1 MPDPSLVAARPR
13 RRWLPAALFIALV
26 VMPLVTVAAAG
37 SALFRPDGTVLEVEM
52 RATGGTA
59 AQLFWT
65 STWAFTPEASSV
77 VPLHKHPGEYE
88 RLRFPLPPER
98 LLFLRFDPLNSP
110 GEVLIRRIRVLNRDG
125 GVVRT
130 IDPMVL
136 SPLHQI
142 EGLMPVGQ
150 DVRVVTT
157 KDANDSMLLMRSAWL
172 TAPPKWYSLQFVT
185 PFSLAWIAAASV
197 ALVVAAL
204 GFVVRD
210 LRAGPLTISDGC
222 WLGALFLATLWAKL
236 LLVEQYPMPVP
247 FWDQW
252 DGEVAS
258 LYLPFAQDALTWHQM
273 FTLHNEHRIF
283 FTRVL
288 ALVLVG
294 INGQWDPQLQMA
306 VNAAI
311 HALVA
316 VVFAA
321 MLWLSAERR
330 WLPIFVLTLG
340 LAFAPPFA
348 LENTLAGFQ
357 SAFYFL
363 VLFAGLAIWLMGT
376 HRPGTRAWYVGWFCA
391 FAALVTIGGGV
402 LTIAAI
408 GTLIAL
414 AFFNAPR
421 EWRQTVANLAALA
434 AVAGMGYALL
444 APPLPN
450 HEYLKAGTWLA
461 FKISFARNLAF
472 PWITSPRLSP
482 ILWVPLILVAL
493 IVLIKRLKTTNLERM
508 SLALG
513 AWVVIQAGTVAYT
526 RGVNGTAPASR
537 YLDMLSFGLVVNT
550 VALVAL
556 LAHFDGSARNWIKRA
571 AQGALTLWLVG
582 AIVGVTLL
590 SQVILARDGREKLLW
605 MNESVRNVRNFVVTG
620 DLPTFVQKRGPYEI
634 PYFSPLMLAGWLT
647 HPYVRHILPASV
659 REPLNL
665 ATGETTGTFGQA
677 SSQTD
682 LLTVWDSYVGGR
694 SKAQGRF
701 ESQPIVCRDYPQI
714 RFEIAGALHA
724 SGESLVLKPSNG
736 GRETIIRPPLVG
748 SSGWTAVSVRC
759 PSSAFTV
766 LAVDASPTAWF
777 AFRQPSEIG
786 WVSSAAESMI
796 QQSWVFGAAG
806 LVSALIAVLASWPR
820 RSPA

>member
-1 MPDPSLVAARPR
+1 MPDPSPVAARPR

-26 VMPLVTVAAAG
+26 VVPLVTVAALG

-65 STWAFTPEASSV
+65 STWAFSPEASSV
-77 VPLHKHPGEYE
+77 VPLHQHPGEYE
-88 RLRFPLPPER
+88 RLRFPLPSER
-98 LLFLRFDPLNSP
+98 LLFLRFDPLNGP
-110 GEVLIRRIRVLNRDG
+110 GEVLIRRIRVLDRDG

-150 DVRVVTT
+150 DVRAVTT
-157 KDANDSMLLMRSAWL
+157 KDANDPMLLMRSAWL

-204 GFVVRD
+204 GFLARD
-210 LRAGPLTISDGC
+210 LRAGPFTIADGC
-222 WLGALFLATLWAKL
+222 WLGALFPVTLWAKL
-236 LLVEQYPMPVP
+236 LLVEYYPMTVP

-273 FTLHNEHRIF
+273 FTPHNEHRIF

-294 INGQWDPQLQMA
+294 TNGQWDPQLQIV

-321 MLWLSAERR
+321 MLWSERR
-330 WLPIFVLTLG
+330 WLPIFVLTIG

-357 SAFYFL
+357 SAFYFF

-376 HRPGTRAWYVGWFCA
+376 HGPGTRAWFIGWLCA
-391 FAALVTIGGGV
+391 FAALVTIGGGI

-414 AFFNAPR
+414 SLFNAPR
-421 EWRQTVANLAALA
+421 ESRQTVANLAALA
-434 AVAGMGYALL
+434 VVAGLGYALL
-444 APPLPN
+444 VPPLPN
-450 HEYLKAGTWLA
+450 HDYLKAGTWLA

-472 PWITSPRLSP
+472 PWITWPRLSP
-482 ILWVPLILVAL
+482 VLWVPLILVAV
-493 IVLIKRLKTTNLERM
+493 IVLIKRLKTTKLERM

-513 AWVVIQAGTVAYT
+513 AWVVIQAATVAYT

-556 LAHFDGSARNWIKRA
+556 LAHFDGWARRWMKKA

-582 AIVGVTLL
+582 AIAGVTLL
-590 SQVILARDGREKLLW
+590 SQAILAKDGREKLLW
-605 MNESVRNVRNFVVTG
+605 MNEYVRNVRHFVVTG
-620 DLPTFVQKRGPYEI
+620 DLPTLVQKRGPFEI
-634 PYFSPLMLAGWLT
+634 PYFSPMMLAGWLT
-647 HPYVRHILPASV
+647 HPYVRHILPATV
-659 REPLNL
+659 REPLTL
-665 ATGETTGTFGQA
+665 ATGETTGAFGQA
-677 SSQTD
+677 SSHKD
-682 LLTVWDSYVGGR
+682 LLSVWDSYVGGR

-701 ESQPIVCRDYPQI
+701 ESQPIACREYQQI
-714 RFEIAGALHA
+714 RFEVAGALRA
-724 SGESLVLKPSNG
+724 SGQSLVLKPSDG
-736 GRETIIRPPLVG
+736 GRETIVRPPLIG
-748 SSGWTAVSVRC
+748 GSGWTAVSVRC
-759 PSSAFTV
+759 PSTAFTV
-766 LAVDASPTAWF
+766 LAVDSSPTAWF
-777 AFRQPSEIG
+777 AFHQPSEIG
-786 WVSSAAESMI
+786 WASSVAESLI
-796 QQSWVFGAAG
+796 QQSWAFGLASFLSALGAVFGA
-806 LVSALIAVLASWPR
+806 WRR
-820 RSPA
+820 RSSA